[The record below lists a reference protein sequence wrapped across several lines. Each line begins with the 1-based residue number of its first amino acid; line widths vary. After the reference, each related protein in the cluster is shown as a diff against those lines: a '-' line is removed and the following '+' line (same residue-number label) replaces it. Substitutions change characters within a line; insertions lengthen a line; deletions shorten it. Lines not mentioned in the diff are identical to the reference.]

1 MPINVL
7 IVDDSALVR
16 KMLSQSLAGLP
27 DINVVGTA
35 PDAYVARDKILALE
49 PDVLTLDIEMPRM
62 DGISFLRR
70 LHRYHPMPVI
80 VISSAARESC
90 RLSLEALYAGAVDVL
105 LKPSGSYSIGDWRL
119 KLAEKIRS
127 AASARVRSRVPEEE
141 VQEQGRKE
149 TAVAKFEFSP
159 STIIAI
165 GASTGGTEAIR
176 SIIRRLPAQS
186 PGIVIAQHIPPV
198 FSMEFARGLNAIT
211 PLEVKEAADNDEA
224 KAGRVLVA
232 PGDAHMMLR
241 KSGAQYRVRLID
253 SPPVDYH
260 RPSINL
266 MMQSVAEAAG
276 SSGVGVLLTGM
287 GADGADGLLRMKK
300 SGAFTIAQDEASCVI
315 FGMPKEA
322 IARGAATRVVP
333 LRQIPD
339 VLESIFR
346 AAAQREAG

>member
-1 MPINVL
+1 MAINVL

-16 KMLSQSLAGLP
+16 KMLSQALAGLP
-27 DINVVGTA
+27 DISVVGTA

-70 LHRYHPMPVI
+70 LQRYHPMPVI

-127 AASARVRSRVPEEE
+127 AASARVRTRLPEEE
-141 VQEQGRKE
+141 AQEQSRKE

-159 STIIAI
+159 ATIMAI

-211 PLEVKEAADNDEA
+211 PLEVKEAADNDEV

-266 MMQSVAEAAG
+266 LMQSVAEAAG

-300 SGAFTIAQDEASCVI
+300 SGAFTIAQDEASCVV

-322 IARGAATRVVP
+322 IARGAAARVVP

-339 VLESIFR
+339 VLESVFR
-346 AAAQREAG
+346 AAAEREAG